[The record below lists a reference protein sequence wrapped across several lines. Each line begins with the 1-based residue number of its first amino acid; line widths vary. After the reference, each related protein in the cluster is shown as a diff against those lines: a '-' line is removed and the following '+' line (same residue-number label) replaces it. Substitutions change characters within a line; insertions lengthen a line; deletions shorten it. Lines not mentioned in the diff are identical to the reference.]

1 MEQFGEDL
9 GYKGEPAE
17 TVTLPYKGDE
27 PKTITLPYKGEPA
40 EAITLS
46 SEEDLLP
53 FVGQPTNT
61 EDEEHLTC
69 DGKCK
74 YCFHYDFCKHEL
86 FGCED
91 EYEDF

>member
-1 MEQFGEDL
+1 MEEFG
-9 GYKGEPAE
+9 
-17 TVTLPYKGDE
+17 
-27 PKTITLPYKGEPA
+27 
-40 EAITLS
+40 
-46 SEEDLLP
+46 EDLLP

-61 EDEEHLTC
+61 EDEDHLTC